1 MTRRLTATSIL
12 MALLIGLLALP
23 AVAQATPPSP
33 GAIVADDINAL
44 DCSLATALFFQEQ
57 IPGDEATVTLTALL
71 PEPDEDGVYDVQGLS
86 AAEQQALV
94 TAAFEALTDI
104 GQTFANVCSI
114 YTPIV
119 AGIVIEDDEEPA
131 AVEAVT
137 DEEPAVVAAQ
147 VLAVSG
153 VNSALLAIVG
163 ILLVGLGFLAVR
175 RTRDEGAS

>member
-1 MTRRLTATSIL
+1 M
-12 MALLIGLLALP
+12 
-23 AVAQATPPSP
+23 
-33 GAIVADDINAL
+33 
-44 DCSLATALFFQEQ
+44 
-57 IPGDEATVTLTALL
+57 
-71 PEPDEDGVYDVQGLS
+71 
-86 AAEQQALV
+86 
-94 TAAFEALTDI
+94 

-175 RTRDEGAS
+175 RTRDESAS